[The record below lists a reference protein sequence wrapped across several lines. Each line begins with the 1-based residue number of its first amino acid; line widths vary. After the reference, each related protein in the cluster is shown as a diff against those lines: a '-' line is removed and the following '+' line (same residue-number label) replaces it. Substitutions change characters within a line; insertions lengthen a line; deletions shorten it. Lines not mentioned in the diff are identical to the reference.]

1 MKQEFYDAYELLY
14 QQFIFEDRFGP
25 ERKTFDE
32 YHVLRII
39 RKTINEL
46 TTEKPLRP
54 DAKYFLIVNFH
65 FLIVKPL
72 SHQNR
77 RNRALLEELFPGLE
91 EDIMSDISSIVI
103 LAEKESQDSEISGH
117 SIMRSIDNLWSK
129 LRTTRLEIWG

>member
-1 MKQEFYDAYELLY
+1 MKPEFYEAYQLLY
-14 QQFIFEDRFGP
+14 QQFIFEAPSRN
-25 ERKTFDE
+25 ERITQDE
-32 YHVLRII
+32 YYVLRII

-65 FLIVKPL
+65 FMIIKPL
-72 SHQNR
+72 NHQNK
-77 RNRALLEELFPGLE
+77 RNRVLLEELFPGLE
-91 EDIMSDISSIVI
+91 EDIRSDISSII
-103 LAEKESQDSEISGH
+103 LLAEKESIDSEISGH